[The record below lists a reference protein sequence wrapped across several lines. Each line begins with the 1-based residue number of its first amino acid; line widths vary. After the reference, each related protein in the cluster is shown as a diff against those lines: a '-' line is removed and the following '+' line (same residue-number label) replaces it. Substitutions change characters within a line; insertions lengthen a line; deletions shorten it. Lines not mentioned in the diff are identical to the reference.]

1 MKLTITLSGFH
12 GTGKSTYARII
23 AKNFNLRH
31 ISAGGLFRQIA
42 QEKGLSVSELSRLS
56 SKNQDIDQLID
67 ERTKD
72 EALQRNVILDGLLA
86 GWMAGDVADLKI
98 FLTAPD
104 NMRFR
109 RIARRERISYSQARQ
124 STLYRERLERR
135 RFKRVYG
142 INIDDTSIYDLI
154 FNTGLLT
161 VKANIEVIEKFIY
174 EYIKVRRGKRNG
186 HYTNR

>member
-1 MKLTITLSGFH
+1 MRLTITLSGLH

-23 AKNFNLRH
+23 ARNFNLRH
-31 ISAGGLFRQIA
+31 VSAGGLFRQIA
-42 QEKGLSVSELSRLS
+42 KEKGLSVSELSRLS
-56 SKNQDIDQLID
+56 SQNHDIDQLID
-67 ERTKD
+67 ERTKE

-86 GWMAGDVADLKI
+86 GWMARDVADLKI

-109 RIARRERISYSQARQ
+109 RIARRERVSYSEARRA
-124 STLYRERLERR
+124 TLYRERLERR

-142 INIDDTSIYDLI
+142 TNIDDTSIYDLI

-161 VKANIEVIEKFIY
+161 VKANIEVIEKFIH
-174 EYIKVRRGKRNG
+174 EYIKARRGKRNG
-186 HYTNR
+186 RYTNR

>member
-1 MKLTITLSGFH
+1 MTLTITLSGFH

-23 AKNFNLRH
+23 SKNLNLRH
-31 ISAGGLFRQIA
+31 ISAGGLFRQLA
-42 QEKGLSVSELSRLS
+42 REKGLSVAELSRIS
-56 SKNQDIDQLID
+56 AENPEIDQLID

-72 EALQRNVILDGLLA
+72 EARRRNVILDGLLA
-86 GWMAGDVADLKI
+86 GWMADDLADLKI

-104 NMRFR
+104 KMRFK
-109 RIARRERISYSQARQ
+109 RIARRERIKYSQARQ
-124 STLYRERLERR
+124 TTLFREGLERR

-161 VKANIEVIEKFIY
+161 VKANIEVIEKFIN
-174 EYIKVRRGKRNG
+174 EYIKASRGKRNG
-186 HYTNR
+186 RYTNR

>member
-23 AKNFNLRH
+23 AKNFHLRH
-31 ISAGGLFRQIA
+31 VSAGGLFRQIA
-42 QEKGLSVSELSRLS
+42 REKGLSVSELSRLS
-56 SKNQDIDQLID
+56 SKNHDVDQLID
-67 ERTKD
+67 ERTKE

-86 GWMAGDVADLKI
+86 GWMVGNVADLKI

-104 NMRFR
+104 DMRFR
-109 RIARRERISYSQARQ
+109 RIARRERISYSEARQ
-124 STLYRERLERR
+124 ATLYRERLERR
-135 RFKRVYG
+135 RFKRGYG

-161 VKANIEVIEKFIY
+161 VKANIEVIEKFIH
-174 EYIKVRRGKRNG
+174 EYVKVSRRKRNG
-186 HYTNR
+186 RYTNR

>member
-31 ISAGGLFRQIA
+31 VSAGGLFRQIA
-42 QEKGLSVSELSRLS
+42 REKELSVSELSRLS
-56 SKNQDIDQLID
+56 SKNHDVDQLID
-67 ERTKD
+67 ERTKE
-72 EALQRNVILDGLLA
+72 EALKRNVILDGLLA
-86 GWMAGDVADLKI
+86 GWMVGDVADLKI

-109 RIARRERISYSQARQ
+109 RIARREHISYTEARQ
-124 STLYRERLERR
+124 ATLYRERLERR
-135 RFKRVYG
+135 RFKKVYG

-174 EYIKVRRGKRNG
+174 EYIKAGRGKRIG
-186 HYTNR
+186 RHTNR